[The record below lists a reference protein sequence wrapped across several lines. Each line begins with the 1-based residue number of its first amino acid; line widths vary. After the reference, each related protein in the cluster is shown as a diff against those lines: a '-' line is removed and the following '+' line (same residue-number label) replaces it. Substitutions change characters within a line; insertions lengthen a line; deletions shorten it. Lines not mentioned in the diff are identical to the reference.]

1 VQSYEKNLGNQ
12 SFGGRFLGK
21 NLLSQAE
28 NLLPHAENLLSQ
40 AEKVSVLSLARV
52 PYYMYIVLL

>member
-21 NLLSQAE
+21 NLLS
-28 NLLPHAENLLSQ
+28 HAENLLSH